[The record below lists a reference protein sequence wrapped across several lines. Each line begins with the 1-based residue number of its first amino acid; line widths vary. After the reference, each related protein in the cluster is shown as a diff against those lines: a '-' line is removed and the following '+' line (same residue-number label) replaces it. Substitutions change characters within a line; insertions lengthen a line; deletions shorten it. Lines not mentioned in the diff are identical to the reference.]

1 MTADDTV
8 TCSVCDEEIT
18 LGGSAHETWDGND
31 VTFWCERHCPTCR
44 KPGPG
49 QRDIFGGEQ

>member
-18 LGGSAHETWDGND
+18 LGGSAHETWDNNSQIHNPEIHH
-31 VTFWCERHCPTCR
+31 TPQE
-44 KPGPG
+44 
-49 QRDIFGGEQ
+49 